1 MWWFDKTI
9 RTTPPPG
16 AFLIEAPNYIRGMG
30 FEPMRIAPTD
40 LETVSLTTRTSSL
53 GRGCDLVLVA
63 LGHPLDTLSGNRTRV
78 STLEV

>member
-1 MWWFDKTI
+1 
-9 RTTPPPG
+9 
-16 AFLIEAPNYIRGMG
+16 MG